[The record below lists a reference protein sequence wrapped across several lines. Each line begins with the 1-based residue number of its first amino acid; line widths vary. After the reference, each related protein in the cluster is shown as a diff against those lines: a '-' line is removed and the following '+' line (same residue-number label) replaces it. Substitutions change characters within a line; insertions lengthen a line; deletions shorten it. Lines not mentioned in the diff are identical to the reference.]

1 MGGLV
6 NTNEA
11 SLPKGEKGGFDP
23 ESDDYDYETATSWG
37 MGPTGTGENA
47 GHWGSVAPAPES
59 YVQKY
64 NLPDGTYMVLK
75 GAKHPTFFKA
85 VAAEKARGSV
95 IRKYGDR
102 YFSVP
107 NR

>member
-1 MGGLV
+1 MSGIV
-6 NTNEA
+6 STKKA
-11 SLPKGEKGGFDP
+11 SSPKDESRKFNP
-23 ESDDYDYETATSWG
+23 EGSGYDYETAASWN
-37 MGPTGTGENA
+37 MGPIGTGENA

-64 NLPDGTYMVLK
+64 NLPDGSYMILK
-75 GAKHPTFFKA
+75 GAQHPTFFKA

>member
-1 MGGLV
+1 MSGLSSTR
-6 NTNEA
+6 NAPATQNDL
-11 SLPKGEKGGFDP
+11 SKFDP
-23 ESDDYDYETATSWG
+23 EGSGYDYNTATAWG
-37 MGPTGTGENA
+37 MGPTGTGEDA

-59 YVQKY
+59 YARKY
-64 NLPDGTYMVLK
+64 NLPDGSYMILK
-75 GAKHPTFFKA
+75 GATHPTFFKA

-95 IRKYGDR
+95 IKKYGDR